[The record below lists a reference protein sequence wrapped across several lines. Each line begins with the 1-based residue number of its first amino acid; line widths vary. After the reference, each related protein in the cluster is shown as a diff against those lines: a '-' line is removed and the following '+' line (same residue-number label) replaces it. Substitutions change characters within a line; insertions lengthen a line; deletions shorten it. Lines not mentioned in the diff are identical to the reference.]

1 MDCTWCY
8 SCCLPTCGV
17 WVVTLAFGFGFV
29 CRLIL
34 GLIYRCFF
42 LISVLFCYER
52 KDTWIS
58 ILITP
63 NSRIDTTI
71 FPHPQMSFYPYYRA
85 MPLSPSPTSSQ
96 KICVLVT
103 NKMRSVFWT
112 HAHISFLLTFL
123 QMMFT
128 SKTSAAALLLS
139 FISFCN
145 LFCLAERIWDLQLE
159 SLVYWPPFC
168 QCAFLVSRL
177 LLVTIA
183 VIVSMLWVCI
193 GWTMVLEPCFNGMW
207 LMF

>member
-1 MDCTWCY
+1 VDFY
-8 SCCLPTCGV
+8 INNPEFENRYHYIPAS
-17 WVVTLAFGFGFV
+17 
-29 CRLIL
+29 
-34 GLIYRCFF
+34 
-42 LISVLFCYER
+42 
-52 KDTWIS
+52 
-58 ILITP
+58 
-63 NSRIDTTI
+63 
-71 FPHPQMSFYPYYRA
+71 QMSFYRYYRA

-123 QMMFT
+123 QIMFT

-145 LFCLAERIWDLQLE
+145 IFCLAERLWDLQLE

-183 VIVSMLWVCI
+183 VIVSLLWACI
-193 GWTMVLEPCFNGMW
+193 GWTMVLEPCLNGMW

>member
-1 MDCTWCY
+1 MD
-8 SCCLPTCGV
+8 SSINNPE
-17 WVVTLAFGFGFV
+17 FGNRYHYIPG
-29 CRLIL
+29 IPKMS
-34 GLIYRCFF
+34 IYRYF
-42 LISVLFCYER
+42 
-52 KDTWIS
+52 
-58 ILITP
+58 
-63 NSRIDTTI
+63 
-71 FPHPQMSFYPYYRA
+71 RA
-85 MPLSPSPTSSQ
+85 MPGPLSPSPTSSQ

-128 SKTSAAALLLS
+128 SKTFPAALMLS

-145 LFCLAERIWDLQLE
+145 IFCLAERLWDLQLQ

-183 VIVSMLWVCI
+183 VIVSLLWACI
-193 GWTMVLEPCFNGMW
+193 GWTMVLEPCLNGMW
-207 LMF
+207 SMF